1 MTGFECPDDLVTWF
15 QDNAN
20 HAFQL
25 ALKYSHNRLLF
36 REYMA
41 RYETWK
47 LAAKAAI
54 ELSDYQTTH
63 FTPPTVNRYRN

>member
-1 MTGFECPDDLVTWF
+1 MRFECPDDLVEHY

-20 HAFQL
+20 HCFQL
-25 ALKYSHNRLLF
+25 ALKCAHNRVMF

-54 ELSDYQTTH
+54 ELSDYQAT
-63 FTPPTVNRYRN
+63 RYRMPVREN